1 MLKLPRAG
9 SLSLQ
14 ILEFI
19 GSKTGVRYGDIQR
32 FICEKQ
38 GKDYDLM
45 VPRAIYDSKT
55 GRIKNVQVRRWRGF
69 WGTNLC
75 YGSDALLNK
84 YCVKGE
90 GNKLRYLSADT
101 ANLLARKYDDEGQ
114 SDRIVYFAN
123 GAVSPRTLAPPEAQ
137 PDIKQIHIPADL
149 HFPNNSPSPRKQFTT
164 RYEDHYDPKTG
175 ERHVRVIAEPIPMQ
189 LDPMEL
195 IQKMNEARQLT
206 DRAQANLNA
215 ARTTYERAL
224 EAQSKLEDLVRQ
236 ALNL

>member
-1 MLKLPRAG
+1 MLKLPRIG

-45 VPRAIYDSKT
+45 VPATIYDRKT
-55 GRIKNVQVRRWRGF
+55 RSTKEIRVRRWKGI

-75 YGSDALLNK
+75 HGPNALLNK

-90 GNKLRYLSADT
+90 GDKLWHLSADT
-101 ANLLARKYDDEGQ
+101 ANLIADKYDAEGLG
-114 SDRIVYFAN
+114 RMVYFTN
-123 GAVSPRTLAPPEAQ
+123 GQPLRPLKEVS
-137 PDIKQIHIPADL
+137 DQIHIPADL
-149 HFPNNSPSPRKQFTT
+149 PPVRSNPAPAKTFTT
-164 RYEDHYDPKTG
+164 RFEDHYDSKTG
-175 ERHVRVIAEPIPMQ
+175 ERYVRVIAEPVSKQ
-189 LDPMEL
+189 LDAMEL
-195 IQKMNEARQLT
+195 IEKMNEARQLT
-206 DRAQANLNA
+206 DRAQANLDA
-215 ARTTYERAL
+215 ARSTYERAL

>member
-45 VPRAIYDSKT
+45 IPGIIYDRKT
-55 GRIKNVQVRRWRGF
+55 RSTKNVQVRRWKGI

-75 YGSDALLNK
+75 HGPSALLNK

-90 GNKLRYLSADT
+90 GDKLWHLSADT
-101 ANLLARKYDDEGQ
+101 ANLIADKYDAEGKG
-114 SDRIVYFAN
+114 RMVYFTN
-123 GAVSPRTLAPPEAQ
+123 GQ
-137 PDIKQIHIPADL
+137 PLRPLKAEPDLNQIHIPADL
-149 HFPNNSPSPRKQFTT
+149 NSGCSNPTPEKSFTT
-164 RYEDHYDPKTG
+164 RFEDHYDPKTG
-175 ERHVRVIAEPIPMQ
+175 ERYTRVIAEPIPKQ

-206 DRAQANLNA
+206 DRAQANLSA
-215 ARTTYERAL
+215 ARATYERAL